1 MFVASVGIC
10 YLSRAVKISLIF
22 ALCFLLT
29 LFKSIGQTPA
39 QYARVIELDS
49 IGFEWTA
56 ASTYTWRFFAATL
69 PEIDSIS
76 PETGMLRLR
85 KYGSLHSP
93 IVPTQT
99 FYYPGKMRVNTIEDA
114 MNHAF
119 IGGFFTDTSQL
130 DSLTL
135 FPAVLGNRKA
145 FVGSMNLQNH
155 RFSWVW
161 QDSSGGAS
169 SIHQIRHSNQTAFPH
184 RLTISGSVNDSMGML
199 VVLNAA
205 NGNIILQK
213 HFPGIRTLSDAVAD
227 FKVPGSILLAGTCSD
242 DGHIS
247 EKPIPLSGPLTG
259 IRSFWA
265 RYFPVNDSVVFI
277 RSLPYTRFDLLP
289 TFSSN
294 GIASLPTATPTDP
307 LIKQLYFDREAATAQ
322 AVDSARHKGYLL
334 FHKDAFPRVP
344 VPHLMEL
351 DTFLNLQFWQMKC
364 RSCAHREAILEFDRW
379 LPVRKTAIILSP
391 FTDMVAFPVKSY
403 MDIFNDFSFINLFY
417 YFPPPHYYPEPYK
430 HKWIIVRFLS
440 RVETL
445 AVAPKAKKEINI
457 YPNPVNQGQFKIQTD
472 MPFDQPAAWSLHDV
486 QGRMVRQGQLAD
498 VGEPISVAGLDAG
511 LYFFELETSKGRG
524 VQKLMIS
531 AR

>member
-1 MFVASVGIC
+1 MRTLLL
-10 YLSRAVKISLIF
+10 YSL
-22 ALCFLLT
+22 FLL
-29 LFKSIGQTPA
+29 LSLGEASGQFLGDHSIIYDP
-39 QYARVIELDS
+39 DS
-49 IGFEWTA
+49 SGFEWTA
-56 ASTYTWRFFAATL
+56 ASDYTGRLYVATL
-69 PEIDSIS
+69 QEVNKIT
-76 PETGMLRLR
+76 PETGMLRL
-85 KYGSLHSP
+85 KAYGAFNNTNPPS
-93 IVPTQT
+93 QT
-99 FYYPGKMRVNTIEDA
+99 FYYPGKMRVSSLVDANTRL
-114 MNHAF
+114 F
-119 IGGFFTDTSQL
+119 LGGFFTDTSFL
-130 DSLTL
+130 DSFNLIPTIQ
-135 FPAVLGNRKA
+135 GQRKA
-145 FVGSMNLQNH
+145 FVAGMNAQNH

-161 QDSSGGAS
+161 QDSSSGS
-169 SIHQIRHSNQTAFPH
+169 SRIHQLRHSNQSAFPQ
-184 RLTISGSVNDSMGML
+184 RLTISGSANDSTGML
-199 VVLNAA
+199 VVLNAT

-227 FKVPGSILLAGTCSD
+227 FKVPGSILLAGTCRD

-247 EKPIPLSGPLTG
+247 EKPIPLSGILTG

-265 RYFPVNDSVVFI
+265 RYFPANDSVVFI

-294 GIASLPTATPTDP
+294 GIASLPTAIPSDP
-307 LIKQLYFDREAATAQ
+307 LIKQLFFDREAASAQ

-403 MDIFNDFSFINLFY
+403 IDIFNDFSFINLFY
-417 YFPPPHYYPEPYK
+417 YFPPPLYYPEPYK
-430 HKWIIVRFLS
+430 HKWVIVRFLS

-457 YPNPVNQGQFKIQTD
+457 YPNPVNQGQFRIQSD
-472 MPFDQPAAWSLHDV
+472 MPFDQPALWTLRDV
-486 QGRMVRQGQLAD
+486 QGREVRQGQLAEI
-498 VGEPISVAGLDAG
+498 GEPISVAGLEPG
-511 LYFFELETSKGRG
+511 MYFFELETSKGRG